1 MDKEF
6 DSERVYS
13 DTKRQKKKIII
24 HQDKKKSYGNK
35 INTNFQAKKIAKEN
49 ARFCY

>member
-13 DTKRQKKKIII
+13 DTKRQKKNNTSRQKKIIWK
-24 HQDKKKSYGNK
+24 QNK
-35 INTNFQAKKIAKEN
+35 YKFSG
-49 ARFCY
+49 